1 MICCL
6 DIRDRNVQAGI
17 KGEINSQR
25 VWVLINKVGA
35 AACLSAQSEL
45 GCLFLKHCVG

>member
-6 DIRDRNVQAGI
+6 DIRNINVQAEI
-17 KGEINSQR
+17 KGETNSQR

-35 AACLSAQSEL
+35 AVCLSAQSAL
-45 GCLFLKHCVG
+45 GCIF